1 MQKKK
6 KNIDGFSEKFSK
18 YRNDKLTDN
27 ERNSFERD
35 LQKDPFAGE
44 AEEGLNTITREELER
59 DIASLKEALIK
70 RSSQNNRMFLLRI
83 AAVVVVLVLSGALI
97 IYLNR
102 NTVRSE
108 RMAINSSAPEV
119 KVTQPAPGKSVAS
132 PVIPTEKH
140 TLSEQQAGTS
150 ASGGT
155 TSVKK
160 MYENNYAKPE
170 IQRQPLKPGEEKS
183 QKSVSAEPQDA
194 RVASIE
200 TIADK
205 TDERVKG
212 DSILKDSKSTEMKM
226 ARAAAG
232 DRHEI
237 LFEKEANSSAAII
250 PVNNSEKYKDTDGS
264 GGTDPQPLAGMAAFN
279 RYIMANIHLPEEMKP
294 GNTETVMLGFIVDS
308 VSVIK
313 EIKIIESPGKK
324 YSDEAIRL
332 LKNGPAWKSAT
343 VDNKAVSK
351 QVKLRIDFIK

>member
-1 MQKKK
+1 MQKNK
-6 KNIDGFSEKFSK
+6 KNIDGFGERFSK

-83 AAVVVVLVLSGALI
+83 AAVVVVLVFSGALI

-102 NTVRSE
+102 NTDRSE
-108 RMAINSSAPEV
+108 RMAINSAAPEV
-119 KVTQPAPGKSVAS
+119 NVTQPAPEKSVTS
-132 PVIPTEKH
+132 PATPLEKQ
-140 TLSEQQAGTS
+140 TLSEQQTGTS

-160 MYENNYAKPE
+160 MYGNNYAKPE
-170 IQRQPLKPGEEKS
+170 ILRQPVKPGEAKS
-183 QKSVSAEPQDA
+183 QKSLSAEPQAA

-200 TIADK
+200 SVADNM
-205 TDERVKG
+205 DESVKG
-212 DSILKDSKSTEMKM
+212 DSNLKDSKSTEMKM
-226 ARAAAG
+226 ARAAV
-232 DRHEI
+232 DRNEI

-250 PVNNSEKYKDTDGS
+250 PVNNTEKRKDTNVSGS
-264 GGTDPQPLAGMAAFN
+264 TDPQPLAGMAVYN
-279 RYIMANIHLPEEMKP
+279 RYIIGNIHLPEEMKP
-294 GNTETVMLGFIVDS
+294 GSTKTVMLGFIVDS

-332 LKNGPAWKSAT
+332 LKSGPAWKSGT
-343 VDNKAVSK
+343 EDNKVVSK
-351 QVKLRIDFIK
+351 PVKLRIDFIK